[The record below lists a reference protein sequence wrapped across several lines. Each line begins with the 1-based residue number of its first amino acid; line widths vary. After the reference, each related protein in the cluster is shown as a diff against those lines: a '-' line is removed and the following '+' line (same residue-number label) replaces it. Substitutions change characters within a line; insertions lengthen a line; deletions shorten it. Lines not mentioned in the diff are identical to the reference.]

1 MDKMDTDINNYSVE
15 EILNLLKINEYN
27 CELDSIFCIII
38 ELLDEINDSYNIDDI
53 SNKKSILLFFRQS
66 FYKICNFYNL
76 LPSEN
81 MKKNIDSK
89 LIINELNY
97 PINESKNKEA
107 DQFIGALPIKVPE
120 ATTVSSNID
129 KYARGLVNPLQRETI
144 NNILTINSKF
154 RDYATK
160 IVYDKNSSTKENSI
174 NKSKDYTTKFVYDKN
189 SSTTD
194 FSIILTEPFNNVV
207 SLKLAS
213 IELTNSYY
221 SISDYLKTNIFTINT
236 YNLNTTTNAI
246 TNLYTREITI
256 NEGKYTSTTLVNTLN
271 AIFIADASLAMIEV
285 SYNILKEKLIFAIN
299 PTYAFPPPLGT
310 IYAFDLNFTIS
321 ADKTRPIF
329 LNLGWLLG
337 FKKDE
342 YTFLDDYVKTET
354 PTKVVGFN
362 PESTVDLL
370 GTKIFLLEVT
380 DFNNNAPA
388 VLKYNTNDRHWFNI
402 KDILAQIPNKKST
415 YSVISEDSS
424 DRIFKNRKYFGP
436 VKIQK
441 LRIRLLDENG
451 KVVDLND
458 SEMIISFN
466 IEMLDMPYKN
476 KA

>member
-1 MDKMDTDINNYSVE
+1 MDKMDTDINNYSIE
-15 EILNLLKINEYN
+15 EILNLIKINEYN
-27 CELDSIFCIII
+27 CELDNIFCIVI
-38 ELLDEINDSYNIDDI
+38 ELLDEINDSYVIDDI
-53 SNKKSILLFFRQS
+53 SNKKSILLFFRQC
-66 FYKICNFYNL
+66 FYKICNFYKL
-76 LPSEN
+76 KPSES

-97 PINESKNKEA
+97 PMNETKNKEA
-107 DQFIGALPIKVPE
+107 DQFVGALPIKVPE

-129 KYARGLVNPLQRETI
+129 KYARGVVNPLQRETI

-154 RDYATK
+154 RDY
-160 IVYDKNSSTKENSI
+160 
-174 NKSKDYTTKFVYDKN
+174 TTKFRDHTTKFIYDKN

-213 IELTNSYY
+213 MELTNSYY
-221 SISDYLKTNIFTINT
+221 SISDYLKTNIFTIKT

-256 NEGKYTSTTLVNTLN
+256 NEGKYTSTSLVNTLN
-271 AIFIADASLAMIEV
+271 GIFLADVGLAMIDV
-285 SYNILKEKLIFAIN
+285 SYNVLKEKLIFAIK
-299 PTYAFPPPLGT
+299 PGYAPPPPAGT
-310 IYAFDLNFTIS
+310 EYAFDLIFTIS

-329 LNLGWLLG
+329 LNLGWLFG

-342 YTFLDDYVKTET
+342 YTFLGDYVKTAT

-362 PESTVDLL
+362 PESTLDLL

-380 DFNNNAPA
+380 DFNNNSPA
-388 VLKYNTNDRHWFNI
+388 VLKYNTNDRHWLNI
-402 KDILAQIPNKKST
+402 KDVLAQFPNKKST
-415 YSVISEDSS
+415 YSIISEDSS
-424 DRIFKNRKYFGP
+424 DRIFKNRKYFGQ
-436 VKIQK
+436 VKLQK

-458 SEMIISFN
+458 SEMIISFEV
-466 IEMLDMPYKN
+466 EMLDVPYKN
-476 KA
+476 KE

>member
-15 EILNLLKINEYN
+15 EILKLIKINEYN
-27 CELDSIFCIII
+27 CGLDSIFCIVI
-38 ELLDEINDSYNIDDI
+38 ELLDEINDSYVIDDI
-53 SNKKSILLFFRQS
+53 SNKKSILLFFRQC
-66 FYKICNFYNL
+66 FYKICSFYNL
-76 LPSEN
+76 NPSES
-81 MKKNIDSK
+81 MKRNIDSK

-97 PINESKNKEA
+97 PMNETKNKET
-107 DQFIGALPIKVPE
+107 DQFLGALPIKVPE

-129 KYARGLVNPLQRETI
+129 KYARGLVNPLQRENI

-154 RDYATK
+154 RDY
-160 IVYDKNSSTKENSI
+160 
-174 NKSKDYTTKFVYDKN
+174 TTKFQDHTTKFIYDKN

-194 FSIILTEPFNNVV
+194 FSIILTEAFNNVV

-213 IELTNSYY
+213 MELTNSYY
-221 SISDYLKTNIFTINT
+221 SISDYSKTNIFTIKT

-256 NEGKYTSTTLVNTLN
+256 NEGKYTSTSLVNTLN
-271 AIFIADASLAMIEV
+271 AIFIADANLAMIDV
-285 SYNILKEKLIFAIN
+285 SYNSLKDKLIFAIN
-299 PTYAFPPPLGT
+299 PAYALPPPLGT
-310 IYAFDLNFTIS
+310 EYAFDLNFTIS
-321 ADKTRPIF
+321 ADKSRPIF
-329 LNLGWLLG
+329 LNLGWLFG

-342 YTFLDDYVKTET
+342 YIFLDDYAKIET

-362 PESTVDLL
+362 PESTLDLL

-380 DFNNNAPA
+380 DFNNNSPA

-402 KDILAQIPNKKST
+402 KDVLAQIPNKKST

-436 VKIQK
+436 VKLQK

-458 SEMIISFN
+458 AEMIISFD

-476 KA
+476 KE